1 MPASKSVQ
9 MIRELWLLC
18 ETHKEPEESD
28 LVFFLEHIGFD
39 ADLLEHFRDELTK
52 TLNDIQE
59 SLK

>member
-9 MIRELWLLC
+9 LIRELWLLC

-28 LVFFLEHIGFD
+28 LVFFLENIGFD
-39 ADLLEHFRDELTK
+39 ADLLEHLRDELTQN
-52 TLNDIQE
+52 LHDIQE